1 MTYLLTFTDSG
12 QTGTTTIDA
21 PGMGAAVAI
30 FRRDHPGADLLTI
43 DDQHRRPTST
53 SNAAGSGPDGGR
65 WASIAPP
72 EGFHEKTLT
81 ALDQAF
87 PAAERCQY
95 STYRGDAA
103 ASVSVSVFNGASA
116 MLKKVNTLRSRLFA
130 AIADRVARSMADYL
144 LSHPSHRD
152 LIRDQVAADLARA
165 MHTDDGFHGPSLK
178 RALIERLTADKDI
191 RSQLFT
197 DISDHWYTHHTI
209 DESDVIEKIADWHQD
224 SINADWLKRE
234 VAENLCE
241 SLVDSFDGWDGVESA
256 VSEEIIGRM
265 NITVEA
271 SID

>member
-1 MTYLLTFTDSG
+1 MTYLLTFTDCGLTAS
-12 QTGTTTIDA
+12 TTIDA

-30 FRRDHPGADLLTI
+30 FRRDYPGADLLTI
-43 DDQHRRPTST
+43 DDQHRRPAST

-65 WASIAPP
+65 WSSIAPP
-72 EGFHEKTLT
+72 EGFHEKTLE

-87 PAAERCQY
+87 PAAERYQY

-116 MLKKVNTLRSRLFA
+116 MLKKVTTLRSRLFA

-144 LSHPSHRD
+144 LSHPAHRD
-152 LIRDQVAADLARA
+152 LIQEQVAADIARA

-197 DISDHWYTHHTI
+197 EITDQWYCTNTIS
-209 DESDVIEKIADWHQD
+209 EEEVVEKVAEWHQD
-224 SINADWLKRE
+224 SINSDWLKRE